1 MGGVPE
7 GLRPPLA
14 VFGAVLGLTRDCHL
28 HPDLV
33 SQTFGYLFFFCNASL
48 FNALMEKGAGF
59 GGFLGFCGGLRGIW
73 GGLGQI
79 RGGLGVIF
87 WH

>member
-48 FNALMEKGAGF
+48 FNALMEKGAGYF
-59 GGFLGFCGGLRGIW
+59 WDFA
-73 GGLGQI
+73 
-79 RGGLGVIF
+79 GV
-87 WH
+87 